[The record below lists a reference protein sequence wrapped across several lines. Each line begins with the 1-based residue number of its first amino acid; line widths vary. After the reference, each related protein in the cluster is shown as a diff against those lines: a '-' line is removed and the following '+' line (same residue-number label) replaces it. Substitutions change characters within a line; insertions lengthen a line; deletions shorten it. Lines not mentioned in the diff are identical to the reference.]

1 MIPDEPVAN
10 SNQLPQ
16 VSAENRIFTI
26 RGIQII
32 IDRDLAEFYGVETKR
47 LNQQANRNR
56 DRFPQRFRFQL
67 SKEEKDELVAN
78 CNRFEPLKHSSTRP
92 YAYTEQGVA
101 MLSAVLHTPYAIEIS
116 VKIMDAFV
124 VMRNFL
130 ASNAQVFQRLDRLEI
145 RQLETDHKIEQVFAK
160 LEEGT
165 DDKQQCI
172 FFEGQVYDA
181 YEFVCNL
188 IKSATK
194 RIVLVDNY
202 VDYTVLTMLDKR
214 ESGVEAAI
222 YTQKAGDQLKL
233 DIVKHDAQYSHIPV
247 WIFKMSHDRF
257 LIIDDRVY
265 HVGASIKDLGKKWFA
280 VSLMEAQDANAI
292 ITRLQADSESV

>member
-1 MIPDEPVAN
+1 MKSNEPVAN
-10 SNQLPQ
+10 CNQLPQ
-16 VSAENRIFTI
+16 VSAKNRIFTI

-67 SKEEKDELVAN
+67 SKKEKDELVAN
-78 CNRFEPLKHSSTRP
+78 CNRFDPLKHSSTRP

-124 VMRNFL
+124 AMRNFL

-145 RQLETDHKIEQVFAK
+145 RQLEIDLKIEQVFAK
-160 LEEGT
+160 LDGGAEN
-165 DDKQQCI
+165 KKQCI

-181 YEFVCNL
+181 YELVCNL
-188 IKSATK
+188 IRSATK
-194 RIVLVDNY
+194 RVVLVDNY
-202 VDYTVLTMLDKR
+202 VDDTVLTMLDKR
-214 ESGVEAAI
+214 EPGVDAAI
-222 YTQKAGDQLKL
+222 YTQKASDQFKL
-233 DIVKHDAQYSHIPV
+233 DIAKHDAQYPHIPV

-257 LIIDDRVY
+257 FIIDDKVY

-280 VSLMEAQDANAI
+280 ISLMEAQDANTI
-292 ITRLQADSESV
+292 ITRLQADSENV